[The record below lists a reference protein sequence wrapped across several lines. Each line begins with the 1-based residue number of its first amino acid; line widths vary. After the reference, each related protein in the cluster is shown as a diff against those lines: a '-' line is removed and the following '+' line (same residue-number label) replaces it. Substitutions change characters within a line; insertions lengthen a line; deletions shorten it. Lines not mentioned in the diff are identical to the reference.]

1 MHEVVID
8 KPIISKLM
16 VNFLLLQKISIPVPC
31 KAAWRWLTGNSS
43 HAVQGVCVIGLHD
56 WISNNVITSKL

>member
-31 KAAWRWLTGNSS
+31 KDTVTGNSN
-43 HAVQGVCVIGLHD
+43 HAVQGVSGKI
-56 WISNNVITSKL
+56 